1 MHVKMIRER
10 IFGAAGPLGPFT
22 KVYEI
27 GSVHDVPDMH
37 AQMLVS
43 GGDAEYVSGTPSKP
57 TPAPAAKPAAKRKK

>member
-10 IFGAAGPLGPFT
+10 SFGAAGPLGPFT

-43 GGDAEYVSGTPSKP
+43 GGDAEYVPE
-57 TPAPAAKPAAKRKK
+57 APAKQPPASAAKRKK